1 MIRMLYRLDWQIAR
15 ENRDEIF
22 ARFVDSSTNPVYDL
36 PLGLNMVGRWHDL
49 ACLSGTSIWD
59 TDDVT
64 TLMQWLQHWSDKVDM
79 ELSPCIEDDD
89 ASAICVA
96 TLTNY

>member
-1 MIRMLYRLDWQIAR
+1 MIGKLRERR

-22 ARFVDSSTNPVYDL
+22 ARFVDSSTNPAYNFPWGV
-36 PLGLNMVGRWHDL
+36 NMMGRWHDL
-49 ACLSGTSIWD
+49 ACLSGTSIGD
-59 TDDVT
+59 ADDVT
-64 TLMQWLQHWSDKVDM
+64 KRMQWLQHWSDKVDL

-89 ASAICVA
+89 ASAICAA